1 MNFWRNR
8 EDPSVHLSIKAELRS
23 SLASVQLVDLDLADS
38 VEDELAEPGVYR
50 LDLGLMPRPTDARM
64 RFSHH
69 WARHRFKRP
78 GHLFLLPPDEVVQFR
93 SGVGRQRMVI
103 CRLLTDSLQQ
113 WLETDIKW
121 TAPRLDASLDI
132 SNARIRNLLLRL
144 GEEAR
149 NPGLASNLLLESA
162 VVQLAVE
169 LLRHYEG
176 INEPYATG
184 GLAEWRLRLIEERL
198 TEEIKAPDLTELATL
213 CKLSIRQLSRGFL
226 NSRGMS
232 LGQYVMQKRL
242 EKAKQML
249 QTGDSV
255 KAVAYSL
262 GFSSPS
268 SFCYAFRKA
277 LGTSPGEFK
286 QLPTLN

>member
-1 MNFWRNR
+1 MNFWRHR
-8 EDPSVHLSIKAELRS
+8 EDSPVKLSVQAELRS
-23 SLASVQLVDLDLADS
+23 PQASVQLVDLDLASS
-38 VEDELAEPGVYR
+38 VEDELTEPGVYR
-50 LDLGLMPRPTDARM
+50 LDLGLMPRPAEARM

-78 GHLFLLPPDEVVQFR
+78 GHLFLLPPDEVVEFK
-93 SGVGRQRMVI
+93 SGVGHQRLVI
-103 CRLLTDSLQQ
+103 CRLLTDSLQR
-113 WLETDIKW
+113 WLESDIKW

-132 SNARIRNLLLRL
+132 SNIRIRNLLLRL
-144 GEEAR
+144 GDEAR
-149 NPGLASNLLLESA
+149 NPGLASDLMVES
-162 VVQLAVE
+162 VVLQLAVE

-176 INEPYATG
+176 INESTSSA

-198 TEEIKAPDLTELATL
+198 TEEDRTPDLTELATL
-213 CKLSIRQLSRGFL
+213 CKLSVRQLSRGFL

-242 EKAKQML
+242 DKAKRML
-249 QTGDSV
+249 QAGDSV
-255 KAVAYSL
+255 KSVAYSL

-277 LGTSPGEFK
+277 LGASPGEFK
-286 QLPTLN
+286 LQPTLN

>member
-8 EDPSVHLSIKAELRS
+8 EDPSVKLTVEAELCS
-23 SLASVQLVDLDLADS
+23 PLASVQLVDLDLASS

-50 LDLGLMPRPTDARM
+50 LDLGLMPRPADARM

-103 CRLLTDSLQQ
+103 CRLLTTSLEQ
-113 WLETDIKW
+113 WLERDIHW

-132 SNARIRNLLLRL
+132 TNSRIRNLLLRL

-149 NPGLASNLLLESA
+149 NPGLASDLLLEST
-162 VVQLAVE
+162 VMQLAVE

-176 INEPYATG
+176 ISEPIASG
-184 GLAEWRLRLIEERL
+184 GLAEWRLRLIDERL
-198 TEEIKAPDLTELATL
+198 IEELRAPTLTELAAL
-213 CKLSIRQLSRGFL
+213 CRLSVRQLSRGFF
-226 NSRGMS
+226 NSRGTS
-232 LGQYVMQKRL
+232 LGQYVMQQRL
-242 EKAKQML
+242 ERAKGML
-249 QTGDSV
+249 EAGDSV
-255 KAVAYSL
+255 KAIAYSL
-262 GFSSPS
+262 GFQSPS

-277 LGTSPGEFK
+277 LGTTPGQFR
-286 QLPTLN
+286 QTLN